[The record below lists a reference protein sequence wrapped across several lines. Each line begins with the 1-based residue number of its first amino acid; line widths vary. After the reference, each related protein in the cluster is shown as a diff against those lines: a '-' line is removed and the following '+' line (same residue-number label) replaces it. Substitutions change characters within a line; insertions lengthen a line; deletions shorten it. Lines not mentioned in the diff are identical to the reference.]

1 MFDSFCVLLYNDLA
15 RKGRRGSTIYGRRLT
30 LPEEGDDA
38 DVAESGASH
47 RLDSDMYRVYALHLH
62 HKSKIA
68 APTPRLRLSY
78 LR

>member
-30 LPEEGDDA
+30 LPEEGGDA

-47 RLDSDMYRVYALHLH
+47 LLDSGMYRVYALHIY

-68 APTPRLRLSY
+68 APDQGLRLSY
-78 LR
+78 F